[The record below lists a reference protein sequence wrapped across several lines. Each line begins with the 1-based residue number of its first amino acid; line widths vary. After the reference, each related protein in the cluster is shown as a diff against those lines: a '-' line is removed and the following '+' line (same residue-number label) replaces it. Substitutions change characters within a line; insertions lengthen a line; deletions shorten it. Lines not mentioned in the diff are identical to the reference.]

1 MLDPELAEW
10 IVDKLEADDEEM
22 DDRTSSFVDETV
34 DTGLLR
40 DIHNAVRQL
49 VSPILAPHVKKPP
62 RIDPIKGPVPEWK
75 RVQNQRDMDDVD
87 DMLAYYGLE

>member
-1 MLDPELAEW
+1 MLDPEMAEW
-10 IVDKLEADDEEM
+10 IVDQLENDDEEM

-62 RIDPIKGPVPEWK
+62 RIDPVKGPVPEWK
-75 RVQNQRDMDDVD
+75 RVQNRRDMDDVD
-87 DMLAYYGLE
+87 EMLAYYGLE

>member
-10 IVDKLEADDEEM
+10 IVDQLEEDDKEM
-22 DDRTSSFVDETV
+22 DARPSFVDETV

-62 RIDPIKGPVPEWK
+62 RIDPVKGPVPEWK
-75 RVQNQRDMDDVD
+75 RVQNRRDMDDVD